1 MECKNF
7 HDTEDRLD
15 VSKRAGGLREPRG
28 KCAGKYNTNRRL
40 QGCHKQKTSFLL
52 LAVFFVSNTFFILDV
67 FDSIIAACFT

>member
-28 KCAGKYNTNRRL
+28 KCAGKYNTKDKWDL
-40 QGCHKQKTSFLL
+40 KEQLKG
-52 LAVFFVSNTFFILDV
+52 
-67 FDSIIAACFT
+67 SIRDFST

>member
-28 KCAGKYNTNRRL
+28 KYAGKYNTKDKWDL
-40 QGCHKQKTSFLL
+40 KEQLKG
-52 LAVFFVSNTFFILDV
+52 
-67 FDSIIAACFT
+67 SIRDFST